1 MMTRSLFLSALL
13 ALLAGVA
20 AAEPHDARRSGAASL
35 AEGAA
40 SLAATPR
47 TIDFAGRTWTV
58 KNSAGALWGPGPN
71 NFSDS
76 LNNVW
81 VDDQGR
87 LHLAITYDN
96 GVWKSAE
103 VIAQRSFGYGTYR
116 FTIDSPVDGLDPNV
130 VLGLFTWND
139 DPAFNHREIDIEFSR
154 WGNPLDATNTQYTVQ
169 PYTSSANLTRWTLQP
184 GYSASSHS
192 WRWSSRS
199 VAFQSSAFGNQ
210 IKQWSYTRRAGI
222 PKPGGENPRINLWLF
237 RGAAPQNGLPVE
249 VIIGRFE
256 FAP

>member
-1 MMTRSLFLSALL
+1 MNPVLLFVLSASVATG
-13 ALLAGVA
+13 ALA
-20 AAEPHDARRSGAASL
+20 AAPDGRRSGAAS
-35 AEGAA
+35 ADGAA
-40 SLAATPR
+40 APSIAASAR
-47 TIDFAGRTWTV
+47 TIDFSGLTWNV
-58 KNSAGALWGPGPN
+58 KSSGSEAWGPGPN
-71 NFSDS
+71 RFSDAAS
-76 LNNVW
+76 NVW
-81 VDDQGR
+81 VDDAGR

-103 VIAQRSFGYGTYR
+103 VITQQSFGYGTYR

-154 WGNPLDATNTQYTVQ
+154 WGNPLDATNAQYTVQ

-249 VIIGRFE
+249 VIIGKFE

>member
-13 ALLAGVA
+13 ALLAGVVM
-20 AAEPHDARRSGAASL
+20 AEPHDARRSGAASQ
-35 AEGAA
+35 ADGAA

-96 GVWKSAE
+96 GVWKCAE
-103 VIAQRSFGYGTYR
+103 VIAQTSLGYGSYR
-116 FTIDSPVDGLDPNV
+116 FNLESAVDALDANV

-139 DPAFNHREIDIEFSR
+139 ANAYNHRELDIEFSR
-154 WGNPLDATNTQYTVQ
+154 WGNAQDYANAQYVVQ
-169 PYTSSANLTRWTLQP
+169 PYSSNGNLLRWTLPP
-184 GYSASSHS
+184 GYTTSSHS
-192 WRWSSRS
+192 FRWTNRS
-199 VAFQSSAFGNQ
+199 IAFQSSSAGNA

-222 PKPGGENPRINLWLF
+222 PRPGGETPRINLWLF
-237 RGAAPQNGLPVE
+237 QGAAPQSGLRQE
-249 VIIGRFE
+249 VVVSGFE
-256 FAP
+256 YLP